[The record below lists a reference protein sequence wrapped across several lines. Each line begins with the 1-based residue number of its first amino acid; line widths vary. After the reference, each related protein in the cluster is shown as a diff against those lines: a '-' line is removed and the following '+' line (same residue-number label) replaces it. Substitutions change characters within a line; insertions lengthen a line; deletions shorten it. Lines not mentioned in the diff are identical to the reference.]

1 MRAPR
6 WLRRLRRRRHTP
18 TVLQMAAV
26 ECGAAA
32 LAMVLAFHGRWVP
45 LEELRILCG
54 VSRDGSKASNILKAA
69 RSLGMVAKGF
79 RKEPD
84 GLPDLPLPSIVHWN
98 FNHYVVFEGFRGDYA
113 IINDPARGRRR
124 YRKAEFSQHFTGV
137 VLALTP
143 GDGFRP
149 GGHRPRPLREIAR
162 LLNRSRSAVALIA
175 AFSLMLVVPGLLLPG
190 LSKLFVDKVLLQ
202 RLNDW
207 LLPLCLVVIGTG
219 ALRALMVHLQQKY
232 LLRLEG
238 KLAAVLSARVMGSLM
253 AQSLAFFS
261 QRYAGELAT
270 RVACADRVSSLLSGE
285 VATTAFNM
293 IAVMV
298 YAVAMAVFDPIVAAV
313 ALLVPLTNVLLLRV
327 LRRRAVELNRA
338 ISLDQGRM
346 TGAAIGAIVGIETIK
361 VSGGEGEAFARWA
374 GYHARTMA
382 GQQALGLLN
391 GVVGVAPSLLGAIG
405 SGAVLVVGGYRVIDG
420 ELTIG
425 SLLALQLL
433 MASFVGPFNQLV
445 ALVER
450 ARQAQGDLNRI
461 NDLLGGP
468 PAAPTPA
475 LPAPGPPA
483 WAMPALAMPALT
495 ASRLEGRIEF
505 RDISF
510 GYSPADPPLIRDLNL
525 VLEPGMRVALVGG
538 SGSGKSTIGRL
549 MCGLLQPWT
558 GQILVD
564 GRPLASLPPALR
576 AASMAYVDQDIFLF
590 AGSIRDNLTL
600 WDRTQPESAIV
611 EALKDAEIH
620 AEVAMRPGGLDS
632 QVAEGGVNFSGGQRQ
647 RLEIARALVGSPAAL
662 VLDEATAA
670 LDPVTEQRIDEGIR
684 RRGCT
689 ALIIAH
695 RLSTVRDADE
705 IVVLNRGLV
714 AERGTH
720 AGLMAAGG
728 IYAGLFEGTGG

>member
-6 WLRRLRRRRHTP
+6 WLRHLLRRRRRTP

-79 RKEPD
+79 RKEPE
-84 GLPDLPLPSIVHWN
+84 GLPDLPMPSIVHWN

-113 IINDPARGRRR
+113 IVNDPARGRRR
-124 YRKAEFSQHFTGV
+124 YRKSEFSQHFTGV

-143 GDGFRP
+143 GEGFIP
-149 GGHRPRPLREIAR
+149 GGHRPQPLREIAR
-162 LLNRSRSAVALIA
+162 LLQRSRPAVALIA

-207 LLPLCLVVIGTG
+207 LLPLCLVVIATG
-219 ALRALMVHLQQKY
+219 GLRALIVHLQQKY

-253 AQSLAFFS
+253 AQSLAFFN

-461 NDLLGGP
+461 NDLLAGAP
-468 PAAPTPA
+468 PA
-475 LPAPGPPA
+475 
-483 WAMPALAMPALT
+483 PALAMPAVS
-495 ASRLEGRIEF
+495 APRLEGRIEF

-510 GYSPADPPLIRDLNL
+510 GYSPADPPLVRDFNL

-549 MCGLLQPWT
+549 MCGLLEPWS
-558 GQILVD
+558 GQILLD
-564 GRPLASLPPALR
+564 GRPLATIPPALR
-576 AASMAYVDQDIFLF
+576 AASLAYVDQDIFLF
-590 AGSIRDNLTL
+590 AGSVRDNLTL
-600 WDRTQPESAIV
+600 WDRTQPETALV

-620 AEVAMRPGGLDS
+620 AEVAIRPGGLDS
-632 QVAEGGVNFSGGQRQ
+632 MVAEGGVNFSGGQRQ
-647 RLEIARALVGSPAAL
+647 RLEIARALVASPSAL

-670 LDPVTEQRIDEGIR
+670 LDPLTEQRIDEGIR

-714 AERGTH
+714 VERGTH
-720 AGLMAAGG
+720 ASLMAATGP
-728 IYAGLFEGTGG
+728 YAGLFESAAP

>member
-1 MRAPR
+1 MKPPR
-6 WLRRLRRRRHTP
+6 WLRKLWQRRRTP
-18 TVLQMAAV
+18 TILQMAAV

-69 RSLGMVAKGF
+69 RSFGMVAKGF
-79 RKEPD
+79 RKEPE
-84 GLPDLPLPSIVHWN
+84 GLPDLPMPSIIHWN

-113 IINDPARGRRR
+113 LINDPARGRRR

-143 GDGFRP
+143 GEDFTP
-149 GGHRPRPLREIAR
+149 AGHRPQPLREILR
-162 LLNRSRSAVALIA
+162 LLRNSRSAVALVC
-175 AFSLMLVVPGLLLPG
+175 AFSLMLVVPGLLIPG

-202 RLNDW
+202 RLQDW
-207 LLPLCLVVIGTG
+207 LLPLCAVVVAAG
-219 ALRALMVHLQQKY
+219 ALRALVVHLQQKY

-253 AQSLAFFS
+253 AQSLAFFN

-293 IAVMV
+293 IAVLV
-298 YAVAMAVFDPIVAAV
+298 YAVAMAIFDPIVAAV
-313 ALLVPLTNVLLLRV
+313 ALLVPLTNLLLLRL

-405 SGAVLVVGGYRVIDG
+405 SCAVLVVGGYRVIDG

-433 MASFVGPFNQLV
+433 MANFVGPFAQLV

-461 NDLLGGP
+461 NDLLAGAP
-468 PAAPTPA
+468 PAATPA
-475 LPAPGPPA
+475 LAG
-483 WAMPALAMPALT
+483 PALPEQA
-495 ASRLEGRIEF
+495 RLDGRVEF

-510 GYSPADPPLIRDLNL
+510 GYSPADPPLVQGFNL

-549 MCGLLQPWT
+549 MCGLLEPWT
-558 GQILVD
+558 GEILVD
-564 GRPLASLPPALR
+564 GRPLHSIPPALR
-576 AASMAYVDQDIFLF
+576 AASLAYVDQDIFLF
-590 AGSIRDNLTL
+590 AGTVRDNLTL
-600 WDRTQPESAIV
+600 WDRTQPEAALV
-611 EALKDAEIH
+611 DALKDAEIH
-620 AEVAMRPGGLDS
+620 AEVAVRPGGLDTL
-632 QVAEGGVNFSGGQRQ
+632 VAEGGANFSGGQRQ
-647 RLEIARALVGSPAAL
+647 RLEIARALVGSPSAL

-689 ALIIAH
+689 SLIIAH
-695 RLSTVRDADE
+695 RLSTVRDADQ
-705 IVVLNRGLV
+705 IVVLNRGQV
-714 AERGTH
+714 VERGTH
-720 AGLMAAGG
+720 PELMAAGG
-728 IYAGLFEGTGG
+728 TYAGLFAGATP

>member
-6 WLRRLRRRRHTP
+6 WLRKLLRRRRTP

-113 IINDPARGRRR
+113 IVNDPARGRRR
-124 YRKAEFSQHFTGV
+124 YRKSEFSQHFTGV

-143 GDGFRP
+143 GDDFRP
-149 GGHRPRPLREIAR
+149 GGHRPRPLREIFR
-162 LLNRSRSAVALIA
+162 LLQHSRAAVGLIA

-202 RLNDW
+202 RLDDW

-253 AQSLAFFS
+253 AQSLAFFN

-313 ALLVPLTNVLLLRV
+313 ALLVPLTNVLLVRT

-405 SGAVLVVGGYRVIDG
+405 SGAVLVVGGFRVIDG

-461 NDLLGGP
+461 NDLLAGAP
-468 PAAPTPA
+468 PAPTASPALATPA
-475 LPAPGPPA
+475 LAGPLRP
-483 WAMPALAMPALT
+483 
-495 ASRLEGRIEF
+495 EGRIEF

-510 GYSPADPPLIRDLNL
+510 GYSPADPPLIRDFNL

-549 MCGLLQPWT
+549 MCGLLHPWT
-558 GQILVD
+558 GQILLD
-564 GRPLASLPPALR
+564 GRPLANLPPALR
-576 AASMAYVDQDIFLF
+576 AASLAYVDQDIFLF

-620 AEVAMRPGGLDS
+620 AEVATRPGGLDS
-632 QVAEGGVNFSGGQRQ
+632 LVAEGGVNFSGGQRQ

-720 AGLMAAGG
+720 ASLMAAGG
-728 IYAGLFEGTGG
+728 TYAGLFEGAGR